1 MCSIGIDIGY
11 TSVKIVVL
19 DASGRIVHTAYSLH
33 KGHGL
38 RELARL
44 VNEVSRLP
52 EAADI
57 VLGAVTGSGASL
69 LAEFGDFH
77 PVNEVAALVEGVLF
91 LDGSCASILEMGG
104 QTAKFITGFSP
115 NAKSNVQV
123 SMTSNCSA
131 GTGSFLD
138 AQVSRLGVDIEEY
151 SKLAARAGS
160 VPRIAGRCSV
170 FAKTDIT
177 HHQQEGVPVADIL
190 AGLAHAVVRN
200 YRSAVM
206 RGLPKTPPFFFAGGV
221 ARNKALRE
229 AIQAVL
235 GLDEDQLHVHEHG
248 DKAAAVG
255 AALLAAEQRLPLD
268 LNAVVGIEDK
278 AGAADWHRQ
287 DAVRL
292 EPLSGFGKGDA
303 EGKHDCPRCYAAGE
317 PVAAWLGIDVGSTS
331 TDLVLSDGDDH
342 ILEYLYLRTAGNPER
357 AVRSGL
363 QQMMQRIN
371 GHIRVAGVGVTGSG
385 RHMIGELVG
394 ADLVRDEITAQARAA
409 VAMDP
414 EVDTIFE
421 IGGQDSKYIALEH
434 GAVMDFQMN
443 KICAAGT
450 GSFIEEQAKK
460 LGIPLDAIGP
470 SALTA
475 SSPISLGERCTVFME
490 SSIAAHLAQGADI
503 AGLAAGLCYSIV
515 KNYMNRVV
523 SNHRVGCKVFL
534 QGGVA
539 YNQGVVNAFRSVTDK
554 KVIVPPFFSVTG
566 AYGAAI
572 LTREAMAAAPRAET
586 AFKGFVP
593 PEKPHHCSS
602 ASVPSPAESAF
613 DTELQTFIFG
623 DYDPAIDPS
632 RKTVGIPRALFTFGM
647 FPMFYP
653 FFKALGCNVVLS
665 DPTSEKTVRL
675 AQEYSLDE
683 TCYPVK
689 LINGHVAQ
697 LVEKGVDFLFF
708 PDLYTVSHP
717 GSRSRQRY
725 GCPYMQAAFKI
736 VNKAMGLESKGIKLL
751 APTIAFNQG
760 MEFMHR
766 VFMEMGRAVGGN
778 PDQIMLALKTAMQ
791 SFKAFEARLEKRGK
805 NLKKRVSGRKT
816 FVLISK
822 IYGVA
827 DPVLNL
833 GIPGK
838 LAEMGYQT
846 LPFYVLP
853 EVDIFDQYPNMY
865 WPFGQHILEAA
876 EVVAS
881 HPDLHAIFLTHHG
894 CGPDTV
900 TAHYFR
906 EIMGDKPYL
915 AIEVDE
921 HFSSVGVI
929 TRVEAFVNS
938 LEHQGTGTAPARKPL
953 EKPVAISG
961 GVERRGDTLL
971 LPNLFPYSQVFA
983 ESMRRR
989 GLDVRL
995 FNAST
1000 MASVDCGRR
1009 HTVTNE
1015 YFSLAALL
1023 GDMLYTLRLPHV
1035 LPDRSTVIV
1044 PQNEGAEVDGQYA
1057 RFLRAK
1063 LDEAGYGGVGLC
1075 APFLEDLPDMDKDHV
1090 DSMFL
1095 CLVAGDLVLFA
1106 PPAHRKDVLETILGN
1121 ERNGTLDRRLL
1132 VSLARHIQIWNARP
1146 NAGKCVFVLGEPLV
1160 MFNDFLNDGI
1170 FKRMEANGHRVVLAP
1185 LSEYLWSFWR
1195 DHLVLGNDLKKEDR
1209 RCRLR
1214 DFQQLIRVVS
1224 EALGP
1229 HSPFAPDLEAR
1240 MREADRGLGYYA
1252 GAFGRYRSVK
1262 AGGLLPGPDGVIS
1275 VSSMYENTGISLE
1288 ILRNAS
1294 DGDLPHLHL
1303 TFDGNPNAND
1313 RIKLESF
1320 LHYL

>member
-1 MCSIGIDIGY
+1 MQTIGIDIGY
-11 TSVKIVVL
+11 TSVKTVIL
-19 DASGRIVHTAYSLH
+19 DASGGVVHTSYTLH
-33 KGHGL
+33 KGHGI

-44 VNEVSRLP
+44 VREILRQP
-52 EAADI
+52 ETAGI
-57 VLGAVTGSGASL
+57 TYGAVTGSGASL
-69 LAEFGDFH
+69 LSKFGDFH
-77 PVNEVAALVEGVLF
+77 QVNEVAALVEGALF
-91 LDGSCASILEMGG
+91 LDGSSSSILEMGG
-104 QTAKFITGFSP
+104 QTAKYITGFSP
-115 NAKSNVQV
+115 EDKSNVQV

-131 GTGSFLD
+131 GTGSFLEE
-138 AQVSRLGVDIEEY
+138 QVSRLGVGIEEY
-151 SKLAARAGS
+151 SELAANAAS

-200 YRSAVM
+200 YRGAVM
-206 RGLPKTPPFFFAGGV
+206 RGLPRTPPFFFAGGV
-221 ARNKALRE
+221 ARNRTIRE
-229 AIQAVL
+229 AMKTVL
-235 GLDEDQLHVHEHG
+235 GFDEDQLHVHEHA
-248 DKAAAVG
+248 DKAAAFG

-268 LNAVVGIEDK
+268 LIAVVGIKDK
-278 AGAADWHRQ
+278 AGAAGLHRQ

-292 EPLSGFGKGDA
+292 EPLLGFGKGDA
-303 EGKHDCPRCYAAGE
+303 EGKHDCPRPHAAAK
-317 PVAAWLGIDVGSTS
+317 PVDAWLGIDVGSTS
-331 TDLVLSDGDDH
+331 TNVVLSDGDDH
-342 ILEYLYLRTAGNPER
+342 ILQHLYLRTAGDPNR
-357 AVRSGL
+357 AVRSAL
-363 QQMMQRIN
+363 QQMIQIIN
-371 GHIRVAGVGVTGSG
+371 GNIRVAGVGVTGSG
-385 RHMIGELVG
+385 RHMIGRLVG

-421 IGGQDSKYIALEH
+421 IGGQDSKFIALKN
-434 GAVMDFQMN
+434 GVVTDFQMN

-460 LGIPLDAIGP
+460 LGLTLDEIGP
-470 SALTA
+470 NALAA

-490 SSIAAHLAQGADI
+490 SSIAAHLSQGADI
-503 AGLAAGLCYSIV
+503 AELAAGLCYSIV
-515 KNYMNRVV
+515 KNYLNRVV
-523 SNHRVGCKVFL
+523 SNKRVGRKVFL

-539 YNQGVVNAFRSVTDK
+539 HNQGVVNAFRSVTGK
-554 KVIVPPFFSVTG
+554 KVMVPPFFSVTG

-572 LTREAMAAAPRAET
+572 LTRETMAAEHRSDT
-586 AFKGFVP
+586 VFKGFYP
-593 PEKPHHCSS
+593 PDIPRANSS
-602 ASVPSPAESAF
+602 AAVPSPTGSAF
-613 DTELQTFIFG
+613 NKELQAFIFR
-623 DYDPAIDPS
+623 DYDPTIDPS

-653 FFKALGCNVVLS
+653 FFKALGCNVILS
-665 DPTSEKTVRL
+665 EPTSEKTVRL

-689 LINGHVAQ
+689 LINGHAAE

-717 GSRSRQRY
+717 GSLSRQNY

-736 VNKAMGLESKGIKLL
+736 INKAMDLKSKGIKLL

-760 MEFMHR
+760 KKFMHK
-766 VFMEMGRAVGGN
+766 VFMDMGWEVGGN
-778 PDQIMLALKTAMQ
+778 KEQTMLALTTAMQ
-791 SFKAFEARLEKRGK
+791 SFKDFEARMEKRGK
-805 NLKKRVSGRKT
+805 DLKDLVPGRKT

-833 GIPGK
+833 GIPDK

-846 LPFYVLP
+846 LPFYALP
-853 EVDIFDQYPNMY
+853 EVGIFDQNPNMY

-876 EVVAS
+876 KQVAA

-915 AIEVDE
+915 TIEVDE
-921 HFSSVGVI
+921 HSSGVGVI

-938 LEHQGTGTAPARKPL
+938 LERQGAGKAPARESKT
-953 EKPVAISG
+953 KPVAISSSIK
-961 GVERRGDTLL
+961 RRDGTLL
-971 LPNLFPYSQVFA
+971 LPNLYPYSQLFA

-989 GLDVRL
+989 GHDVTL

-1000 MASVDCGRR
+1000 MASVDFGRR

-1015 YFSLAALL
+1015 YFSLVALL
-1023 GDMLYTLRLPHV
+1023 GDMLHTLRLPHI
-1035 LPDRSTVIV
+1035 LPNRSTVV
-1044 PQNEGAEVDGQYA
+1044 LPQNEGAEVDGQYA

-1063 LDEAGYGGVGLC
+1063 LDETGYDGVGIC
-1075 APFLEDLPDMDKDHV
+1075 APFLEDLLDMDRDHL
-1090 DSMFL
+1090 DSIFL
-1095 CLVAGDLVLFA
+1095 CLVAGDLVMLT
-1106 PPAHRKDVLETILGN
+1106 PPAHRKYVLETILEN
-1121 ERNGTLDRRLL
+1121 ERNGNLDRCLL
-1132 VSLARHIQIWNARP
+1132 TSIARHIHTWNATP
-1146 NAGKCVFVLGEPLV
+1146 DTGKRVFVLGEPLV
-1160 MFNDFLNDGI
+1160 MFNDFLNDGT

-1195 DHLVLGNDLKKEDR
+1195 DHLALDNGLNRKNR
-1209 RCRLR
+1209 SCRLCDLQR
-1214 DFQQLIRVVS
+1214 LIRIIS
-1224 EALGP
+1224 EELGP
-1229 HSPFAPDLEAR
+1229 QTHFAPDLESL
-1240 MREADRGLGYYA
+1240 MLEADRGLGYYT

-1262 AGGLLPGPDGVIS
+1262 AGSLPPGPDGIIS

-1288 ILRNAS
+1288 ILRNGS
-1294 DGDLPHLHL
+1294 DGGLPHLHL

-1313 RIKLESF
+1313 RIKTESF